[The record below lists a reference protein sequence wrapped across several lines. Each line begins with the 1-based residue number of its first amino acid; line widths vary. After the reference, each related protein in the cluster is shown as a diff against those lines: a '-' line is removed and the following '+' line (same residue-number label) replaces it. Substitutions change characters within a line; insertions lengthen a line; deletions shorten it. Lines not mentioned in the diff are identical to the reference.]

1 LVLSRARALLADGQ
15 TEPAARLLS
24 GVIARSD
31 SEDARL
37 MPARV
42 HLVRGDTDAAR
53 RTVAEVLD
61 RGDVTTRRRVLED
74 DALRHLEP
82 ELTAP
87 GVVR

>member
-1 LVLSRARALLADGQ
+1 
-15 TEPAARLLS
+15 
-24 GVIARSD
+24 
-31 SEDARL
+31 